1 MKRKRINS
9 LNIWP
14 GFVDAISTLLLV
26 FIFLLAIFLISQTF
40 LTQAITGKDNAL
52 KSLKTRLM
60 ILDKDLKINQQE
72 KTKLSELITNL
83 NQQLKN
89 LEIDKSKIEV
99 DFEKEKGKAN
109 RLEINTVELENKL
122 KLLYQELGVEK
133 LNIQIL
139 ESERNDIK
147 VENKKLNENIK
158 ILNKKLSS
166 LDNSL
171 TLKNDKLKTKEI
183 EVEELSKK
191 LDLALAEKIGELAE
205 YRSEFFGRLKEVI
218 GNQKEIN
225 IVGDRF
231 VLQSEVFFKSG
242 AANLGEEGQK
252 KIIEITNILK
262 SISNKIPDSID
273 WIIQVEG
280 HTDNIPISTK
290 DFPSNW
296 ELSVARAI
304 EVAKIMMQYGIQ
316 SNRINVAGYG
326 EFKPL
331 FLNNSKSNR
340 EKNRRIELK
349 LTQP

>member
-52 KSLKTRLM
+52 KSLKTQLM

-72 KTKLSELITNL
+72 NTKLSELITNL

-147 VENKKLNENIK
+147 VENKKLN
-158 ILNKKLSS
+158 
-166 LDNSL
+166 
-171 TLKNDKLKTKEI
+171 
-183 EVEELSKK
+183 
-191 LDLALAEKIGELAE
+191 
-205 YRSEFFGRLKEVI
+205 
-218 GNQKEIN
+218 
-225 IVGDRF
+225 
-231 VLQSEVFFKSG
+231 
-242 AANLGEEGQK
+242 
-252 KIIEITNILK
+252 
-262 SISNKIPDSID
+262 
-273 WIIQVEG
+273 
-280 HTDNIPISTK
+280 
-290 DFPSNW
+290 
-296 ELSVARAI
+296 
-304 EVAKIMMQYGIQ
+304 
-316 SNRINVAGYG
+316 
-326 EFKPL
+326 
-331 FLNNSKSNR
+331 
-340 EKNRRIELK
+340 
-349 LTQP
+349 

>member
-83 NQQLKN
+83 NQQLRN
-89 LEIDKSKIEV
+89 LEIDKSNIEA

-109 RLEINTVELENKL
+109 RLQINTVELENKL
-122 KLLYQELGVEK
+122 ELLYQELGVEK
-133 LNIQIL
+133 LNIQTL

-191 LDLALAEKIGELAE
+191 LDQALAEKIGELAE
-205 YRSEFFGRLKEVI
+205 YRSEFFGRLKEAI

-231 VLQSEVFFKSG
+231 VLQSEIFFKSG